1 MGISMRLY
9 IAPDSDLRA
18 FTGAPK
24 TLQKWLRQRRSLAD
38 MWLEEHWRDI
48 AALLAADPA
57 APANYS
63 PLTPEGAEFTYPTV
77 ADHGAHALTSTLTEL
92 LLHSLERITAS
103 QVEAYVRHRSVI
115 RSSEAGSPVSPSP
128 QELSAETEALLAHLA
143 CLEEACTLAVSKRYG
158 LLMALW
164 QL

>member
-9 IAPDSDLRA
+9 LAPDSDLRA

-38 MWLEEHWRDI
+38 MWLQEYWRDI

-57 APANYS
+57 APAGYS
-63 PLTPEGAEFTYPTV
+63 PLTPEGADFAYPTA
-77 ADHGAHALTSTLTEL
+77 ADHGGHGLTSTSAEQL
-92 LLHSLERITAS
+92 LFALERITPS
-103 QVEAYVRHRSVI
+103 QVEAYVRHRSLSQ
-115 RSSEAGSPVSPSP
+115 SSKAGGAPP
-128 QELSAETEALLAHLA
+128 QPEQLAAETEALLAHLA
-143 CLEEACTLAVSKRYG
+143 CLEEACALAAEKRYG

-164 QL
+164 EL